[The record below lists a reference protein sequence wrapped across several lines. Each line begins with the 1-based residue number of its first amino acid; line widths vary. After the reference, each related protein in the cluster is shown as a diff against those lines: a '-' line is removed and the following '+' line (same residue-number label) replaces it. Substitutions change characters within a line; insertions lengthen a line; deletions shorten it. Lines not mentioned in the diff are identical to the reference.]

1 MISPYDTSDRKI
13 LELGQTYTLS
23 DGVNQPNSNGY
34 QAPIYFQFVRID
46 VTKNDFNY
54 GISTNYGNMTWTA
67 SDANLLQYG
76 IRIVVRSGVTV
87 DNVVLKPMLEIGNI
101 AHMYEPTTESNVS
114 LKKSIETK
122 TTINDASTT
131 STTETWSAKKI
142 NEKTAQNFNNRII
155 LSVSRGANAYTD
167 TAHLNSSDGAYLYWS
182 SSAGQEKYSVGV
194 ILYVY
199 NGWMII
205 PIKETDGGTS
215 IKFSVEGNILTM
227 SKDSTTF
234 PCAGGVIALGVSI

>member
-1 MISPYDTSDRKI
+1 MLTSLNR
-13 LELGQTYTLS
+13 S
-23 DGVNQPNSNGY
+23 
-34 QAPIYFQFVRID
+34 
-46 VTKNDFNY
+46 
-54 GISTNYGNMTWTA
+54 
-67 SDANLLQYG
+67 NLLQYG

-87 DNVVLKPMLEIGNI
+87 DNVVMKPMLEIGNI